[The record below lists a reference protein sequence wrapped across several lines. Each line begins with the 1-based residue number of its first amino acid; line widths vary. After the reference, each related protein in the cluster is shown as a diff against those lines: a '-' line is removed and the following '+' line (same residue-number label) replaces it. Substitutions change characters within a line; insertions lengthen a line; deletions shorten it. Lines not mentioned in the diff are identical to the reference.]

1 MREAAFIPVT
11 QLCFLDVR
19 SSDPG
24 GMSPCSTPRSNMT
37 WMERRQSALQLVNQQ
52 NISPVYFHV
61 PVSSYIFKLTQLV
74 TTLRL
79 YIHYKYRLVTIICT
93 GTYSE
98 GVNAVTSSTNAQMI
112 PYFVCSTYMI
122 ITPVILISYVL
133 GHRMPEVLA
142 KRTRST
148 GEFYKD
154 SGNSGEFYID
164 AAYPRYCSCCLLQV
178 RIFNTLGGILFLMA
192 GIVALMDWRSYRDK
206 HSGRS
211 EYNEV
216 KAAMFL
222 LATGVLC
229 LANSLIYL
237 ADVARSVHTYLA
249 EP

>member
-1 MREAAFIPVT
+1 MATLPTSPTDKTT
-11 QLCFLDVR
+11 QHPQRPKLPLLQLKSF

-61 PVSSYIFKLTQLV
+61 PVSSYIFKLTQL
-74 TTLRL
+74 
-79 YIHYKYRLVTIICT
+79 LVTIICT

-133 GHRMPEVLA
+133 GHRMPEVL
-142 KRTRST
+142 
-148 GEFYKD
+148 
-154 SGNSGEFYID
+154 
-164 AAYPRYCSCCLLQV
+164 V